1 MNVLQDLLDG
11 HFNAS
16 VDVHNSRVGIQ
27 PNSVIVDAWEAFCK
41 AEDAIKEYCAKQGP
55 RQDFRFVPRKA
66 TPAMIEAY
74 NNVPSGFG
82 GSPPHGANVWEAML
96 DAVTIGPIL

>member
-41 AEDAIKEYCAKQGP
+41 AEDAIREYCEREHFKGYCKGKDSAFKEM
-55 RQDFRFVPRKA
+55 A
-66 TPAMIEAY
+66 
-74 NNVPSGFG
+74 
-82 GSPPHGANVWEAML
+82 
-96 DAVTIGPIL
+96 